1 MTQIMSKEEKTARK
15 LAEAVT
21 DITLDIHLVGFY
33 LGHFA
38 DYAVYDRLMLIAH
51 DAQTER
57 ELQDDRFGIDP
68 LF

>member
-1 MTQIMSKEEKTARK
+1 MTRQMSKEEKIAKK
-15 LAEAVT
+15 LAETVT

-38 DYAVYDRLMLIAH
+38 DYSVYDRIMVIAN
-51 DAQTER
+51 DAQRER
-57 ELQDDRFGIDP
+57 ELQDVRFGIDP

>member
-1 MTQIMSKEEKTARK
+1 MTRQMSKEERVAKK
-15 LAEAVT
+15 ISDSVS

-38 DYAVYDRLMLIAH
+38 DYSIYDRLILIAH

-57 ELQDDRFGIDP
+57 QLQDDRKYIDP

>member
-1 MTQIMSKEEKTARK
+1 MSKEERVAKK
-15 LAEAVT
+15 ISDAVS
-21 DITLDIHLVGFY
+21 DITLDIRLVGFY

-38 DYAVYDRLMLIAH
+38 DYAVYDRLILIAH
-51 DAQTER
+51 DAQIER

>member
-1 MTQIMSKEEKTARK
+1 MTRRMSKEEKVAQK
-15 LAEAVT
+15 LAETVA

-38 DYAVYDRLMLIAH
+38 DYSVYDRLMLIAH
-51 DAQTER
+51 DAQIEK
-57 ELQDDRFGIDP
+57 ELQDDRRYLDP